1 MHRLTRSLWCI
12 GAAPWQAV
20 SWGRSLPSRG
30 GPLAERRA
38 HGAFGWSAGWSS
50 ADVEA
55 AGQEGIVMALGA
67 SDGLSKQYSWK
78 S

>member
-1 MHRLTRSLWCI
+1 M
-12 GAAPWQAV
+12 
-20 SWGRSLPSRG
+20 PSRG